1 MREIQDGGG
10 KPELRRVPNGGWD
23 GSRRKCKHRDHR
35 HSVGL
40 REPMDAGTR
49 GHDPSEKG
57 WLRSG
62 VSDNEILNRR
72 PDFARDGIFRVDRFI
87 LHRGVDQ
94 RARCRGGDLGG
105 NPMVGRQFP

>member
-1 MREIQDGGG
+1 MGAENQNCEEFPMEG
-10 KPELRRVPNGGWD
+10 EM

-105 NPMVGRQFP
+105 NPMVGGQYP